1 VNSNARAPAEVECQ
15 SELTHDLG
23 CVLRG
28 LSTLVSRAH
37 SGSTVRVTAAAA
49 HPTSAPMRNVFF
61 GWKADI
67 RESRANGRSWPV
79 ADSLLAG
86 WPRPKSVIQ
95 AHLTNVRYRA
105 KAEASYG
112 GRLAN

>member
-1 VNSNARAPAEVECQ
+1 MDGDLSGVFYARKTDK
-15 SELTHDLG
+15 SEIRT
-23 CVLRG
+23 
-28 LSTLVSRAH
+28 
-37 SGSTVRVTAAAA
+37 
-49 HPTSAPMRNVFF
+49 NVC
-61 GWKADI
+61 
-67 RESRANGRSWPV
+67 SWPV